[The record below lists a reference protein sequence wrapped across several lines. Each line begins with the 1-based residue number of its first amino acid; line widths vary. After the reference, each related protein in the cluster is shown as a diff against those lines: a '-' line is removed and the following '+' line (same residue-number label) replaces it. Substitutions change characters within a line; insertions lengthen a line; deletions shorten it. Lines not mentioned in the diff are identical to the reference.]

1 MTLFPLLPMLPVLFS
16 AMALAGKS
24 PAPEASKK
32 PKGTPI
38 PACEKATAKH
48 FVTTD
53 DGWIFN
59 PQDLAT
65 KHHGKPDILAEL
77 TKLSAAFKGA
87 GVPVLIVLSPHR
99 ATARPDLVSMGD
111 GVGGLYNRAAA
122 VQSYQDLR
130 AKLIKAGFL
139 VPDLMP
145 VVEAQAKGE
154 GYFYARDHHWTQD
167 SAKAVAA
174 VVAAEAKK
182 IPGIG
187 EWPKATVT
195 LADSGQVHTWP
206 GSRGTAWQAVCSQTL
221 PEHTVPLHTVTV
233 TRAAADLLDG
243 PPPPVVLVGTS
254 NTHPRFDF
262 AGQLVASLGVDVINA
277 EEGPN
282 GGPVASLHRL
292 VTGETWVASRP
303 KLVVWEFNMAE
314 FKPWRPDTPELATL
328 PIYRQLNAAV
338 DGGCDAGSA
347 VASVDLTLGA
357 ATPLRLELPADK
369 GVQGGGHYLFVET
382 SPKGLQGFDAV
393 FTHAGGQTDSYTVVA
408 YPRTPSSGRFFVQL
422 DGAPSPLTSVELK
435 PPAGLSGPVS
445 MRICK
450 VKGG

>member
-1 MTLFPLLPMLPVLFS
+1 MTLLPLLFS
-16 AMALAGKS
+16 ALVFAAK
-24 PAPEASKK
+24 PKAAPEPEK

-59 PQDLAT
+59 PQDLLT

-77 TKLSAAFKGA
+77 TKLGAAFRRA
-87 GVPVLIVLSPHR
+87 GVPVVIVLSPHR
-99 ATARPDLVSMGD
+99 ATARPDLVGMGD
-111 GVGGLYNRAAA
+111 GVGGVYNRAAA

-145 VVEAQAKGE
+145 VVEAQAKGA
-154 GYFYARDHHWTQD
+154 GYFFARDHHWTQD
-167 SAKAVAA
+167 SAQAVAK

-182 IPGIG
+182 LPGVG
-187 EWPKATVT
+187 DWPKATVT
-195 LADSGQVHTWP
+195 LSPTGEVHSWP
-206 GSRGTAWQAVCSQTL
+206 GSRGTAWQAVCTGSL
-221 PEHTVPLHTVTV
+221 PEHTVPLNKVEV
-233 TRAAADLLDG
+233 VRAAADLLDG

-262 AGQLVASLGVDVINA
+262 AAHLVDAMGVDVINA

-292 VTGETWVASRP
+292 LTGQTWVDSRP

-328 PIYRQLNAAV
+328 PIYRQLVPAV

-347 VASVDLTLGA
+347 VASVDLTLDGQA
-357 ATPLRLELPADK
+357 SLRFELPADTA
-369 GVQGGGHYLFVET
+369 VQGADHYLFVET
-382 SPKGLQGFDAV
+382 NPKGLQGFDAV
-393 FTHAGGQTDSYTVVA
+393 FTHAGGQTEAYTVTA

-422 DGAPSPLTSVELK
+422 DGAPSPLTAVELK
-435 PPAGLSGPVS
+435 PPAGLTGPLS